1 MRHCSKDVTF
11 DGDKLIAAKPSVPLI
26 SRSLASASL
35 VANIV
40 ANKFELALPLD
51 RQRHALSE
59 LGLVVSETTICNWVT
74 DGAKWVTNLSD
85 HLLTMLKSQTHVHG
99 DETPIQVLREPGKSP
114 TSKSYLWLMRSI
126 EQAEQPIIHFHYA
139 PSRSEAV
146 ATKLYTGFSGTLLCD
161 GYSGYDC
168 AGCWAH
174 CRRKFFEAKN
184 GAESRQSRSQ
194 EIVSIIDQMFG
205 LEAQLKDLKPSERLT
220 QRRGLI
226 QPLFDQFWSLVEN
239 TQAMPKTKLGRAI
252 TYAVNQRNALG
263 KFLNDPQIAL
273 SNNIAERSIKHTV
286 IGRKN
291 WLFSTSQKGAKA
303 NAVFL
308 GLCETAK
315 ANGLNVR
322 KYLVL
327 LFEKLPQ
334 LGEFPTNDELEAY
347 LPWNLEVQR
356 RCRAEI

>member
-1 MRHCSKDVTF
+1 
-11 DGDKLIAAKPSVPLI
+11 
-26 SRSLASASL
+26 
-35 VANIV
+35 
-40 ANKFELALPLD
+40 
-51 RQRHALSE
+51 
-59 LGLVVSETTICNWVT
+59 
-74 DGAKWVTNLSD
+74 
-85 HLLTMLKSQTHVHG
+85 
-99 DETPIQVLREPGKSP
+99 
-114 TSKSYLWLMRSI
+114 
-126 EQAEQPIIHFHYA
+126 
-139 PSRSEAV
+139 
-146 ATKLYTGFSGTLLCD
+146 
-161 GYSGYDC
+161 
-168 AGCWAH
+168 
-174 CRRKFFEAKN
+174 
-184 GAESRQSRSQ
+184 
-194 EIVSIIDQMFG
+194 VSIIDQMFG

-226 QPLFDQFWSLVEN
+226 QPLFDQIFTLAE
-239 TQAMPKTKLGRAI
+239 KTRAIEKSKLGRAI
-252 TYAVNQRNALG
+252 QYLINQRSNLLV
-263 KFLNDPQIAL
+263 FLNDPQIAL

-347 LPWNLEVQR
+347 LPWNLEV
-356 RCRAEI
+356 